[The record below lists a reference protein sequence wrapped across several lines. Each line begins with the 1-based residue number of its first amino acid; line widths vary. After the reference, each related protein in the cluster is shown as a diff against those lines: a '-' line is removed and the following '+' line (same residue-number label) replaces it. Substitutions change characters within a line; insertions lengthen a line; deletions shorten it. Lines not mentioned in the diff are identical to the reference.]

1 MQKKRIRCSTSLSPE
16 PRRNEFYAS
25 SGVIRNPEPSKP
37 DCRNE
42 DCLRT
47 RQNNQ
52 CQRQRRRRLDCYGH
66 PNRPTKD
73 CLGIQCRRHH
83 QMADNDDRQPCR
95 SVVGANCRIRSSL
108 RGHRDCHDVRLDDAF
123 ELGKIFL
130 KHLHKLARGGVVR
143 LLVAP
148 CLPRLQDTAVDALD

>member
-1 MQKKRIRCSTSLSPE
+1 MQKKRIRCSTSLSP
-16 PRRNEFYAS
+16 RNHDATSFTLLAAS
-25 SGVIRNPEPSKP
+25 FETRSLHRP

-47 RQNNQ
+47 RQNSQ
-52 CQRQRRRRLDCYGH
+52 CQRRRRPDCYAH
-66 PNRPTKD
+66 PKRPTKD
-73 CLGIQCRRHH
+73 CLGMQCRRHH

-95 SVVGANCRIRSSL
+95 SVVGVNCRIRSSL
-108 RGHRDCHDVRLDDAF
+108 RGHSDCHDVRLDDAF

-143 LLVAP
+143 LLVTP